1 MDRKAEVKLMSKA
14 TEEIRMFSFHKQNMN
29 KDTIARLKKEKEDLN
44 NEKELTMSQ
53 EKLDHIDEQ
62 IFEIDDSLKKLGVV
76 NV

>member
-1 MDRKAEVKLMSKA
+1 MDRKTEVKLMSKA
-14 TEEIRMFSFHKQNMN
+14 TEEIMFSFHKQNMN
-29 KDTIARLKKEKEDLN
+29 KVIERLKKEKEELD

>member
-29 KDTIARLKKEKEDLN
+29 KDTIDRLKKEKEELN

-76 NV
+76 NA

>member
-1 MDRKAEVKLMSKA
+1 MSKA

-76 NV
+76 NVWPI